1 MGAVY
6 KERPVIAFVQL
17 QAYAFGCAFVGTALT
32 VLTWAWSDDQWDC
45 ISQLW
50 YWLEAAAIGGFG
62 FWAIAAIIFGQVAW
76 RLRSWFFASALLPG
90 LIGFPLLWWWNAA
103 SG

>member
-1 MGAVY
+1 MY
-6 KERPVIAFVQL
+6 KDKPVTSFVQL
-17 QAYAFGCAFVGTALT
+17 QAYAFGVAFVGTALT
-32 VLTWAWSDDQWDC
+32 VLTWAWRGDQWDRVA
-45 ISQLW
+45 QLW

-62 FWAIAAIIFGQVAW
+62 FWAIAAVIYGQYAL
-76 RLRSWFFASALLPG
+76 RFRSWFFASTLLPG